1 MPAVRSRGRADD
13 AGVKPRSDA
22 YVGLLGLSLLALG
35 AAMLFAFLNWQGISE
50 KPPKVQMAPA
60 GGGARP
66 PGPAGPVMNP
76 PAAPGQ
82 PGVPPGQPMPPGAQP
97 QPPQP
102 GAPAPAGKAPP
113 APQKK

>member
-35 AAMLFAFLNWQGISE
+35 AAMLFAFLNWQGISD
-50 KPPKVQMAPA
+50 KPPKVQVAPV
-60 GGGARP
+60 GGGGPRP

-82 PGVPPGQPMPPGAQP
+82 PGAQP
-97 QPPQP
+97 QPAQP
-102 GAPAPAGKAPP
+102 GVPPPAGGKAPAPAP